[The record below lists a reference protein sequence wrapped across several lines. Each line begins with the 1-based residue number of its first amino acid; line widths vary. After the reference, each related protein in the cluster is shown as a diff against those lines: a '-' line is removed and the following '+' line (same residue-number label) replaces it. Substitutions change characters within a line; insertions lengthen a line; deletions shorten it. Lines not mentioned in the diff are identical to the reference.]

1 MIVTPASIEL
11 DDQYTYSL
19 VNLKGE
25 TAEITVSSPV
35 KGLPE
40 GLKWGKYEDDG
51 KLVSRS
57 ADASSCLWTLNVE
70 PAFDEKK
77 EEYKSTDGRSSLL
90 VENSKGTVVRTAY
103 AYTVESA
110 EIGGNV
116 DVIPNNTYSFKYAET
131 IDVLEAPED
140 GDAMF
145 ELENEYKGYVVL
157 EATNAVQVEKY
168 GITIDGT
175 KVTIANM
182 PVNET
187 QIDVTLKLTAA
198 GLMVVL
204 KVVKRHSQLLKAL
217 NQLACLLIKP

>member
-1 MIVTPASIEL
+1 M
-11 DDQYTYSL
+11 
-19 VNLKGE
+19 
-25 TAEITVSSPV
+25 
-35 KGLPE
+35 
-40 GLKWGKYEDDG
+40 
-51 KLVSRS
+51 
-57 ADASSCLWTLNVE
+57 NVE

-77 EEYKSTDGRSSLL
+77 EKYKSTDGRSSLL

-103 AYTVESA
+103 AYTVESD
-110 EIGGNV
+110 EIREKV
-116 DVIPNNTYSFKYAET
+116 DVISNTSSFKYAET

-140 GDAMF
+140 GKAMF
-145 ELENEYKGYVVL
+145 ELVNEYKGYVVL

-198 GLMVVL
+198 GLNGS
-204 KVVKRHSQLLKAL
+204 VKS
-217 NQLACLLIKP
+217 